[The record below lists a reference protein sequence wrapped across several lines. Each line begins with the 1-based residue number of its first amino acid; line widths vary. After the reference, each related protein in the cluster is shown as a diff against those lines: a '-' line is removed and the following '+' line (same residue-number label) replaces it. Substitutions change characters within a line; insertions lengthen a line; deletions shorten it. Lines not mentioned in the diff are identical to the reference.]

1 MVNYWL
7 ALVIV
12 IIALYFDVTSFK
24 IPNWICLGS
33 LLGGYSYCLVQEG
46 WMGLWWATVA
56 VIVGF
61 IPMWLI
67 YLFKGI
73 GAGDVKLFASMAALI
88 GIRPIIELMM
98 LSFLFGGV
106 ISILFIGYR
115 TVLKMKHRFQYQ
127 YSNYVIEA
135 SSTPAL
141 IALGIKKVH
150 QFPFMLAVT
159 PAMLVVYM
167 LR

>member
-1 MVNYWL
+1 MESYWL
-7 ALVIV
+7 AILIV
-12 IIALYFDVTSFK
+12 IIAFYFDVTSLK
-24 IPNWICLGS
+24 IPNWICLSS
-33 LLGGYSYCLVQEG
+33 LLFGYSFCMYQEG
-46 WMGLWWATVA
+46 WLGGWWVTIA
-56 VIVGF
+56 VLVGF

-73 GAGDVKLFASMAALI
+73 GAGDVKLFASLAALI
-88 GIRPIIELMM
+88 GVKPIIELMI

-115 TVLKMKHRFQYQ
+115 TLLKINHRFRYY
-127 YSNYVIEA
+127 YSNYIVEA
-135 SSTPAL
+135 QSTPTL

-150 QFPFMLAVT
+150 HFPFMLAVT
-159 PAMLVVYM
+159 PAMIVVYL